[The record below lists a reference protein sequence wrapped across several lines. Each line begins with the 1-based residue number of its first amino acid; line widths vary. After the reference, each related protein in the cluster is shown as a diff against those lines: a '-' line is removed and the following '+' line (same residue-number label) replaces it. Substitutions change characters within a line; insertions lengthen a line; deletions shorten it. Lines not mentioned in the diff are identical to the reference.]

1 MPRTQLQQDIGK
13 REQDVALKKYLS
25 KRFTQDL
32 VIEVMDGG
40 KIQDDPQISGLGDLV
55 NEMAPATQIAQ
66 GRPDEEWGTGV
77 G

>member
-32 VIEVMDGG
+32 VTEVMDGG
-40 KIQDDPQISGLGDLV
+40 K
-55 NEMAPATQIAQ
+55 T
-66 GRPDEEWGTGV
+66 
-77 G
+77 